1 MESEAPTYHGSLSW
15 IVGNL
20 LPVSRPLF
28 ASALNIAPSPLSLAP
43 HNRMRMRTPSLHGL
57 TVLVTRPRHQAADL
71 VRPLE
76 ALGAS
81 ALVMPAIEI
90 VPPEDFAPFDSS
102 LLRLA
107 EYDWVVITSVNGVQ
121 AVAERMDALGIP
133 HEELAERR
141 LAVVGSATVVALA
154 RAFRAPD
161 AVPEEYVGEAIAT
174 AMGEVDDLRCLL
186 PRADRARP
194 DLPRILRE
202 RGAQVDEVVAYRIV
216 RAAAEEDLPGEP
228 PAAIL
233 LTSSEGVRATHA
245 ALLARERAHWF
256 EAASLICI
264 GPVTAETVRELGYKP
279 SAVAKEHTIPGL
291 VTALVSHFEGKESA
305 DA

>member
-1 MESEAPTYHGSLSW
+1 MGLGMSGQP
-15 IVGNL
+15 L
-20 LPVSRPLF
+20 LGR
-28 ASALNIAPSPLSLAP
+28 
-43 HNRMRMRTPSLHGL
+43 
-57 TVLVTRPRHQAADL
+57 TVLVTRPRHQANDL

-76 ALGAS
+76 SLGA
-81 ALVMPAIEI
+81 ATVVMPAIEI
-90 VPPEDFAPFDSS
+90 VPPDDFTPLDAA
-102 LLRLA
+102 LLTLDA
-107 EYDWVVITSVNGVQ
+107 CDWVILTSVNGVE
-121 AVAERMDALGIP
+121 AVAQRMDALKIP
-133 HEELAERR
+133 REQLEARK

-161 AVPEEYVGEAIAT
+161 AVPSEYVGEAIVS
-174 AMGEVDDLRCLL
+174 AMGDVRGLRCLL

-202 RGAQVDEVVAYRIV
+202 RGAIAHEVTAYRIV
-216 RAAAEEDLPGEP
+216 RAAGGEDLPEASP
-228 PAAIL
+228 DAIL

-245 ALLARERAHWF
+245 ALLARDRSKWF

-291 VTALVSHFEGKESA
+291 VEALVSHFQNSEAASA
-305 DA
+305 